1 MNQIYGNI
9 TIVLVVYIPDL
20 NFFHKQINLFSNKF
34 KVVIVDLSPQKFKIK
49 EIIEDE
55 KNILIIDGLNNG
67 QGYGHN
73 LALRNIHTKYALYV
87 DIDAEIDFVKI
98 KKLYS
103 YAEKIKY
110 FSILVAN
117 TNNKITNKRLAII
130 EHCDASVMLY
140 NISNIKKYPMFDEKI
155 FLYFEEK
162 EYFSR
167 LNKTNN
173 KVYIAPKVIVNH
185 HQGTSS
191 NINLIKNLK
200 NLQQWHYLWSMFY
213 VNKKM
218 FGFLVSLKKILP
230 LVLVDFMKMIY
241 YFLQFKILL
250 ASRRASRLSGAFLS
264 ILGFPSFKRPKF

>member
-34 KVVIVDLSPQKFKIK
+34 KIVIVDLSPQKFNIK
-49 EIIEDE
+49 EMIEDK
-55 KNILIIDGLNNG
+55 KNILIINGLNNG

-87 DIDAEIDFVKI
+87 DIDAEIDLVKI

-103 YAEKIKY
+103 YAEKIKD

-130 EHCDASVMLY
+130 EDCDASVMLY
-140 NISNIKKYPMFDEKI
+140 NINTIKKYPMFDEKI

-173 KVYIAPKVIVNH
+173 KVYIAPKVIVYH

-191 NINLIKNLK
+191 DIKLIKNLK

-230 LVLVDFMKMIY
+230 LVLVDFVKMTY

>member
-1 MNQIYGNI
+1 MNQIYDNI

-34 KVVIVDLSPQKFKIK
+34 KIVIVDLSPQKFKIK

-55 KNILIIDGLNNG
+55 KNTLIIDGLNNG

-73 LALRNIHTKYALYV
+73 LALRNIQTKYALYV
-87 DIDAEIDFVKI
+87 DIDAEIDLVKI

-103 YAEKIKY
+103 YAEKIKD

-130 EHCDASVMLY
+130 EQCDASVMLY
-140 NISNIKKYPMFDEKI
+140 NINTIKKYPMFDEKI

-173 KVYIAPKVIVNH
+173 KVYIIPKVIVNH
-185 HQGTSS
+185 HQGSSS

-241 YFLQFKILL
+241 YFLQFKILPT
-250 ASRRASRLSGAFLS
+250 SRRASRLSGAFLS
-264 ILGFPSFKRPKF
+264 ILGFSSFKRPKF

>member
-1 MNQIYGNI
+1 MNQIYDNI

-34 KVVIVDLSPQKFKIK
+34 KIVIVDLSPQKFKIK

-55 KNILIIDGLNNG
+55 KNTLIIDGPNNG

-87 DIDAEIDFVKI
+87 DIDAEIDLIKI

-103 YAEKIKY
+103 YAEKIKD

-130 EHCDASVMLY
+130 EQCDASVMLY
-140 NISNIKKYPMFDEKI
+140 NINTIKKYPMFDEKI

-173 KVYIAPKVIVNH
+173 KVYIIPKVIVNH
-185 HQGTSS
+185 HQGSSS

-241 YFLQFKILL
+241 YFLQFKIVPT
-250 ASRRASRLSGAFLS
+250 SRRASRLSGAFLS
-264 ILGFPSFKRPKF
+264 ILGFSSFKRPKF